1 MDQKLV
7 LGQKFL
13 NQKFLNPGVPKI
25 NSNDKLPNILN
36 RPCCHLRFL
45 SLSQSDDLVNK

>member
-13 NQKFLNPGVPKI
+13 NPGVTKI

-36 RPCCHLRFL
+36 RPCCHLMIL
-45 SLSQSDDLVNK
+45 SLSQSYDLVNK